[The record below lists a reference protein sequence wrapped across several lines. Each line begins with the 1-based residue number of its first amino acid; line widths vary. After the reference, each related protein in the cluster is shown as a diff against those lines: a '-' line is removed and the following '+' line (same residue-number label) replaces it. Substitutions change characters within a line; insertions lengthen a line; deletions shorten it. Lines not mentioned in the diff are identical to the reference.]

1 MPDTERCSFSVTV
14 GAETVAVVVAKSG
27 IAVMRGAASQGSL
40 PGLLIP
46 EQSIPMS
53 ELAGNW
59 NALGFE
65 REPTLMVPV
74 GLTFTFDAA
83 GKATAGADCSMTECE
98 AWAAD
103 ELGTLAV
110 NPAGGFDY
118 NDGDTMRVVAF
129 KAADGHMS
137 FVLFDDHGFFIA
149 TKQKA
154 AALPAMGAR
163 TSFWDMGINASGV
176 ATMSALSTLEVTAVD
191 AVANTY
197 TRQRMSDGRVE
208 TWENNKPRDGVRHR
222 LPGTNVPEIVTL
234 PLLGTGIGVSATVNP
249 NQSFFSVTV
258 EQPPAP

>member
-1 MPDTERCSFSVTV
+1 MLSVQVPDGTTLHSVV
-14 GAETVAVVVAKSG
+14 ESGAGTAVVANISPLTEL
-27 IAVMRGAASQGSL
+27 IAAS
-40 PGLLIP
+40 I
-46 EQSIPMS
+46 
-53 ELAGNW
+53 
-59 NALGFE
+59 
-65 REPTLMVPV
+65 
-74 GLTFTFDAA
+74 
-83 GKATAGADCSMTECE
+83 
-98 AWAAD
+98 
-103 ELGTLAV
+103 
-110 NPAGGFDY
+110 AGGFDY

-149 TKQKA
+149 TKQRA

-208 TWENNKPRDGVRHR
+208 TWEKQQAARRRPPPPARHERARDRHAASA
-222 LPGTNVPEIVTL
+222 GH
-234 PLLGTGIGVSATVNP
+234 GIGVSATVNP
-249 NQSFFSVTV
+249 NLSFLSVTV